1 LVGARGLPGPSTDIA
16 RILVIVFLMLA
27 ILGLL
32 LPAGHPG
39 RAGRRCRRTWNGFYR
54 LIQRRGLHPAMSE
67 NDAAES
73 STDAADVETGE
84 AAVEPDEDLVERV
97 AESDPETIARE
108 IASLRSARHDAE
120 DAAAEYEAEA
130 EELEEQ
136 LKHKQA
142 DFQNFKKRMDRKL
155 EEEKARATEE
165 LVERL
170 LDVRNNLVRAL
181 EQDEDADIR
190 GGVRTT
196 LDQFDRV
203 LDAENVVAIEPEP
216 GEEVDP
222 QRHEV
227 LMRVSSDRAEGT
239 VDELHRPGYEMAG
252 KVLQAAQVT
261 VSDGSDAD

>member
-1 LVGARGLPGPSTDIA
+1 
-16 RILVIVFLMLA
+16 
-27 ILGLL
+27 
-32 LPAGHPG
+32 
-39 RAGRRCRRTWNGFYR
+39 
-54 LIQRRGLHPAMSE
+54 MSE
-67 NDAAES
+67 KDAATDAE
-73 STDAADVETGE
+73 DAADTDD
-84 AAVEPDEDLVERV
+84 AVADEDTPDAEPPEELVTRV
-97 AESDPETIARE
+97 EESDPGTIARE

-120 DAAAEYEAEA
+120 DAAAEYEERV
-130 EELEEQ
+130 EDLEEK
-136 LKHKQA
+136 LKRKQA
-142 DFQNFKKRMDRKL
+142 EFQNFKKRMERKQ
-155 EEEKARATEE
+155 EQQKQRATEE

-216 GEEVDP
+216 GAELDP

-227 LMRVSSDRAEGT
+227 LMRVESDQPEGT
-239 VDELHRPGYEMAG
+239 VDELHRPGYEMAD

-261 VSDGSDAD
+261 VSDGSGE

>member
-1 LVGARGLPGPSTDIA
+1 
-16 RILVIVFLMLA
+16 
-27 ILGLL
+27 
-32 LPAGHPG
+32 
-39 RAGRRCRRTWNGFYR
+39 
-54 LIQRRGLHPAMSE
+54 MSE
-67 NDAAES
+67 KDAAPDAE
-73 STDAADVETGE
+73 DAADTDGAAEDDAATDVEADE
-84 AAVEPDEDLVERV
+84 ELVARVE
-97 AESDPETIARE
+97 ESDPETIARE

-120 DAAAEYEAEA
+120 DAAAEYEERV
-130 EELEEQ
+130 EDLEEK
-136 LKHKQA
+136 LKRKQA
-142 DFQNFKKRMDRKL
+142 EFQNFKKRMERKQ
-155 EEEKARATEE
+155 EEQKQRATEE

-227 LMRVSSDRAEGT
+227 LMRVGSNQPEGT
-239 VDELHRPGYEMAG
+239 VDELHRPGYEMAE

-261 VSDGSDAD
+261 VSDGSGE

>member
-1 LVGARGLPGPSTDIA
+1 
-16 RILVIVFLMLA
+16 
-27 ILGLL
+27 
-32 LPAGHPG
+32 
-39 RAGRRCRRTWNGFYR
+39 
-54 LIQRRGLHPAMSE
+54 MSE
-67 NDAAES
+67 KDAA
-73 STDAADVETGE
+73 TDDDAADTDG
-84 AAVEPDEDLVERV
+84 AAEDDTQVEPDADLVERV
-97 AESDPETIARE
+97 EESDPETIARE

-120 DAAAEYEAEA
+120 DAATEYEERV
-130 EELEEQ
+130 EDLEEQ
-136 LKHKQA
+136 LKRKQA
-142 DFQNFKKRMDRKL
+142 EFQNFKKRMERKQ
-155 EEEKARATEE
+155 EEQKARATEE

-181 EQDEDADIR
+181 EQDEDTDIR

-227 LMRVSSDRAEGT
+227 LMRVESDQPEGT
-239 VDELHRPGYEMAG
+239 VDELHRPGYEMAE

-261 VSDGSDAD
+261 VSDGAGE